1 MEGLFEIELSGVGLV
16 ISSVLLFRWSLVGR
30 KDQIFNKIS
39 TPSDPCISVD
49 GAFDDFCGFSDST
62 VKMKS
67 IVRTVALL

>member
-1 MEGLFEIELSGVGLV
+1 MFEVELSGVGLV

-30 KDQIFNKIS
+30 KDLIFNKIS

-62 VKMKS
+62 VKTKS